1 MKVAYVAGPYRAK
14 TINGIWCNIERAK
27 LLAADLWK
35 MGYAVI
41 CPHAN
46 TAFMDGAT
54 TSNQADDSHVWL
66 KGDLEILKRCDCI
79 VMIPGW
85 EQSEGAT
92 AEMQY
97 ACAHD
102 IPVFIWPKH
111 AEELQMFRDLRGEG

>member
-14 TINGIWCNIERAK
+14 TMNGVWQNIERAK
-27 LLAADLWK
+27 MIAAELWK

-46 TAFMDGAT
+46 TAFMDGST
-54 TSNQADDSHVWL
+54 TGNQADDSHVWL
-66 KGDLEILKRCDCI
+66 EGDFEILKRCDCI

-85 EQSEGAT
+85 ERSQGAT
-92 AEMQY
+92 AEMQF
-97 ACAHD
+97 ADAHQ

-111 AEELQMFRDLRGEG
+111 YDELQLFVR